1 MLFFLCSTVNWTV
14 PFLSW
19 LAITALCSATV
30 LLYLI
35 PLRYLVL
42 VWGESCFYSN
52 SWPHRMCIFTPKW
65 FLFFSPTQVW
75 ISSPRS
81 SAIRTWLTTTSFL
94 TFSPECRLMFKWW
107 VREESTTSGNTEICI
122 ETREWI
128 KFFPLLFGFP
138 WQMEKTYPFFP
149 PNKQDEA

>member
-1 MLFFLCSTVNWTV
+1 MLFFVCSTVNWTV

-52 SWPHRMCIFTPKW
+52 SWSHRMCISTLKW
-65 FLFFSPTQVW
+65 FLFSPQAW

-107 VREESTTSGNTEICI
+107 VREESTISRNTEICI
-122 ETREWI
+122 ETQELI

-138 WQMEKTYPFFP
+138 WKWRKHTPFL